1 MSEGKSIYAALQA
14 VQRDLKAPKAQN
26 NSFGKYKYRSAE
38 DILEA
43 VKPLLN
49 DNGLILTLDDDV
61 VVVGDR
67 FYIKVTA
74 TVIDSVT
81 GDNIIT
87 HALARE
93 PLVKKGMDDSQITGT
108 ASSYARKYALNGL
121 FCIDDTKD
129 ADTDEYRTETVE
141 RNKAQENMK
150 RMEEQKY
157 KTLTDLSHKA
167 KGDGIT
173 GEDIKNIITFKY
185 KKHSSKELTFAQC
198 ADLLK
203 NYSEYWQEFLNAQS
217 EADSAEDKKLMEGI
231 S

>member
-1 MSEGKSIYAALQA
+1 MIEKLIKIQSE
-14 VQRDLKAPKAQN
+14 LKAPKNQN
-26 NSFGKYKYRSAE
+26 NTFGKYKYRSCE

-43 VKPLLN
+43 VKPLLSRE
-49 DNGLILTLDDDV
+49 GLLLTLTDTIEQI
-61 VVVGDR
+61 GNR
-67 FYIKVTA
+67 FYVKAKVTLTDGTE
-74 TVIDSVT
+74 TVENT
-81 GDNIIT
+81 
-87 HALARE
+87 AYARE
-93 PLVKKGMDDSQITGT
+93 EETKKGMDGPQVTGT
-108 ASSYARKYALNGL
+108 SSSYARKYALNGL

-129 ADTDEYRTETVE
+129 ADTDEYKTETVE

-203 NYSEYWQEFLNAQS
+203 NYSTYWQEFLNAQS

-231 S
+231 A

>member
-1 MSEGKSIYAALQA
+1 MIEKLIKIQSE
-14 VQRDLKAPKAQN
+14 LKAPKNQN
-26 NSFGKYKYRSAE
+26 NTFGKYKYRSCE

-43 VKPLLN
+43 VKPLLSRE
-49 DNGLILTLDDDV
+49 GLLLTLTDTIEQ
-61 VVVGDR
+61 VGNR
-67 FYIKVTA
+67 FYVKA
-74 TVIDSVT
+74 TVKLTDGAETVENT
-81 GDNIIT
+81 
-87 HALARE
+87 AYARE
-93 PLVKKGMDDSQITGT
+93 EETKKGMDGPQVTGT
-108 ASSYARKYALNGL
+108 SSSYARKYALNGL

-129 ADTDEYRTETVE
+129 ADTDEYKTETVE

-203 NYSEYWQEFLNAQS
+203 NYSTYWQEFLNAQS
-217 EADSAEDKKLMEGI
+217 ESDSAEDKKLMEGI
-231 S
+231 V

>member
-1 MSEGKSIYAALQA
+1 MIEKLIKIQSE
-14 VQRDLKAPKAQN
+14 LKAPKNQN
-26 NSFGKYKYRSAE
+26 NTFGNYKYRSCE

-43 VKPLLN
+43 VKPFLSREGLL
-49 DNGLILTLDDDV
+49 LTLTDTIEQI
-61 VVVGDR
+61 GNR
-67 FYIKVTA
+67 FYVKA
-74 TVIDSVT
+74 TVKLTDGTETVENT
-81 GDNIIT
+81 
-87 HALARE
+87 AYARE
-93 PLVKKGMDDSQITGT
+93 EETKKGMDGPQVTGT
-108 ASSYARKYALNGL
+108 SSSYARKYALNGL

-129 ADTDEYRTETVE
+129 ADTDEYKTETVE

-185 KKHSSKELTFAQC
+185 KKHSSKELTLAQC

-231 S
+231 A

>member
-1 MSEGKSIYAALQA
+1 MIEKLIKIQSE
-14 VQRDLKAPKAQN
+14 LKAPKNQN
-26 NSFGKYKYRSAE
+26 NTFGKYKYRSCE

-43 VKPLLN
+43 VKPLLSRE
-49 DNGLILTLDDDV
+49 GLLLTLTDTIEQI
-61 VVVGDR
+61 GNR
-67 FYIKVTA
+67 FYVKA
-74 TVIDSVT
+74 TVKLTDGTQAVENT
-81 GDNIIT
+81 
-87 HALARE
+87 AYARE
-93 PLVKKGMDDSQITGT
+93 EETKKGMDGPQVTGT
-108 ASSYARKYALNGL
+108 SSSYARKYALNGL

-129 ADTDEYRTETVE
+129 ADTDEYKTETTE

-157 KTLTDLSHKA
+157 KTLSDLSHKA

-203 NYSEYWQEFLNAQS
+203 NYSTYWQEFLNAQS

-231 S
+231 A

>member
-1 MSEGKSIYAALQA
+1 MIEKLIKIQSE
-14 VQRDLKAPKAQN
+14 LKAPKNQN
-26 NSFGKYKYRSAE
+26 NTFGKYKYRSCE

-43 VKPLLN
+43 VKPLLSRE
-49 DNGLILTLDDDV
+49 GLLLTLTDTIEQI
-61 VVVGDR
+61 GNR
-67 FYIKVTA
+67 FYVKAKVTLTDGTE
-74 TVIDSVT
+74 TVENT
-81 GDNIIT
+81 
-87 HALARE
+87 AYARE
-93 PLVKKGMDDSQITGT
+93 EETKKGMDGPQVTGT
-108 ASSYARKYALNGL
+108 SSSYARKYALNGL

-129 ADTDEYRTETVE
+129 ADTDEYKTETVE

-157 KTLTDLSHKA
+157 KTLADLSHKA

-203 NYSEYWQEFLNAQS
+203 NYSTYWQEFLNAQS
-217 EADSAEDKKLMEGI
+217 DSEEDKKLMEGI
-231 S
+231 A